1 MKLKP
6 IKIDNLDIKKV
17 INSGNSYIQVG
28 ERKFLLMEVEN
39 AKETDFYEVTD
50 PEEEEQLL
58 IALNEANPIL
68 SDKEI
73 NKILGL

>member
-1 MKLKP
+1 
-6 IKIDNLDIKKV
+6 
-17 INSGNSYIQVG
+17 
-28 ERKFLLMEVEN
+28 MEVEN
-39 AKETDFYEVTD
+39 AKETDCYEMTD

-68 SDKEI
+68 SGKEI